1 MNKDDFGINGVHV
14 FNTLL
19 PFAKTPTVNYSMK
32 LFEIPTPIDE
42 MGVLI
47 EWNADCPV
55 DPPCTMIFL
64 SLSCVTTHLK
74 EAAKLGELIYSS
86 LIMVVLIK

>member
-1 MNKDDFGINGVHV
+1 
-14 FNTLL
+14 
-19 PFAKTPTVNYSMK
+19 MK

-42 MGVLI
+42 MGVLM
-47 EWNADCPV
+47 EWKADWPV

-74 EAAKLGELIYSS
+74 EAAKFGELIYSS
-86 LIMVVLIK
+86 LIIVVLMK